1 MAVPGVAIKTG
12 KAVLTSKKGRKIIGI
27 IIGIP
32 IFLILLILSSPFAI
46 FFALTTGDQVSIQ
59 TILSESQQAFYQRV
73 EFELMDDDYDECV
86 LEVIGSEDNS
96 LIDNKT
102 DVMCVF
108 ASKDYDKDE
117 ADQVLMLDKK
127 KVKKLEKLYR
137 EMNQIGEEII
147 KEKRTRTVLNDEG
160 EKVEE
165 EYTYT
170 IKVVIV
176 DSKSAWEMADEYRYN
191 KKQRDVLSE
200 LLLSS
205 QILLLGDYMTNN
217 PITQAEIDEIKNN
230 LPANLS
236 LERQKIVDTG
246 LSLVGKVP
254 YFWGGKS
261 SAIGFDPKWNTSVK
275 VTAPG
280 SSTSGTYQPYGLDC
294 SGFITWTFINVGL
307 DASTIGST
315 IGHGTSNQFAKSVEI
330 SKANALPGDL
340 VFIAVP
346 NTIKVNHVG
355 IVVGRNDDG
364 EILVVHENGTYN
376 NVTVNTAE
384 EFKFIYFRRP
394 VVLLDKEE

>member
-1 MAVPGVAIKTG
+1 MAVPGVVIKAG
-12 KAVLTSKKGRKIIGI
+12 KVLLTNEKGRKIIGI
-27 IIGIP
+27 AIGLP

-46 FFALTTGDQVSIQ
+46 FFALTTDGEVSIQ
-59 TILSESQQAFYQRV
+59 TVLSESQQAFYQRV
-73 EFELMDDDYDECV
+73 EFELMDDKYDECV
-86 LEVIGSEDNS
+86 LEVIGSEDNT

-108 ASKDYDKDE
+108 ASKNYDKDD
-117 ADQVLMLDKK
+117 ADQVLMLDNK
-127 KVKKLEKLYR
+127 KVEKLKKLYS
-137 EMNQIGEEII
+137 EMNQLSEEII
-147 KEKRTRTVLNDEG
+147 TETRTRTVYNDNG

-176 DSKSAWEMADEYRYN
+176 DSKNAWEMAEEYKYN
-191 KKQRDVLSE
+191 KNQREILSE

-205 QILLLGDYMTNN
+205 QILLMGDYMVNN
-217 PITQAEIDEIKNN
+217 PVTQAEIDEIKNN

-280 SSTSGTYQPYGLDC
+280 SSTTGTYQPYGLDC

-330 SKANALPGDL
+330 LKSDALPGDL

-376 NVTVNTAE
+376 NVTVNTAD

-394 VVLLDKEE
+394 VVLLNEEE